1 MKATTEKLLQW
12 CLLSEICQKSGD
24 YFVFQQDGTPSYWA
38 KSTVEFL
45 QRIMTN
51 FIEPSVCPPIART
64 WLTTLYGG
72 ALQQNMYRIPI
83 SNLDDLEDSAHLLGE
98 SWPTDHRQ
106 VYWSLAWLT
115 EGCGSSEWR
124 THWTVVLIIWF
135 ICCHAL
141 FCSVCILRTCLHLT
155 IMYWALL
162 WYCDKK

>member
-64 WLTTLYGG
+64 WLTTLYWG

-83 SNLDDLEDSAHLLGE
+83 SNLDYLKDRVRTCWENLDQQIIDKSI
-98 SWPTDHRQ
+98 DHWRDRLKAVARVNGGHIEQ
-106 VYWSLAWLT
+106 LFWLS
-115 EGCGSSEWR
+115 GSFAAM
-124 THWTVVLIIWF
+124 L
-135 ICCHAL
+135 
-141 FCSVCILRTCLHLT
+141 CSVA
-155 IMYWALL
+155 YAF
-162 WYCDKK
+162 